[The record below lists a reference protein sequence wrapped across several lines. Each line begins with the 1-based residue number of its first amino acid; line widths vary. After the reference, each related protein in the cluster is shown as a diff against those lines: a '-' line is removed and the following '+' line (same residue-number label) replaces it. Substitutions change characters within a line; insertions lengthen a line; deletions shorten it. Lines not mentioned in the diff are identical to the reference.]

1 MSASA
6 SSNQFLYFIILI
18 AAVVVIRMRRII
30 RGTRAS
36 VARTIGY
43 TALYLVLAGFV
54 ISTSYIYGVQIE
66 YFGLDFIL
74 LVGGTFWAFRHS
86 GRRLVFWKQGDGI
99 YVKGATIIY
108 VIYVVGLIARLVIEY
123 LFLPNFGF
131 STAQIAPTLSSAALA
146 ATIATDL
153 LLSFGVGLLIGR
165 NMQILK
171 RYHKIESGVESAPDS
186 PKDLNA

>member
-1 MSASA
+1 
-6 SSNQFLYFIILI
+6 
-18 AAVVVIRMRRII
+18 
-30 RGTRAS
+30 
-36 VARTIGY
+36 
-43 TALYLVLAGFV
+43 
-54 ISTSYIYGVQIE
+54 
-66 YFGLDFIL
+66 
-74 LVGGTFWAFRHS
+74 
-86 GRRLVFWKQGDGI
+86 
-99 YVKGATIIY
+99 
-108 VIYVVGLIARLVIEY
+108 IYVVGLIARLVIEY